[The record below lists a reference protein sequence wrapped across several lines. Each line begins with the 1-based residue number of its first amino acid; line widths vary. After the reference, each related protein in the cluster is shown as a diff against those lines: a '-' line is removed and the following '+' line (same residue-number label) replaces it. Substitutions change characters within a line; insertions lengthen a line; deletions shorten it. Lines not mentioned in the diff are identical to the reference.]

1 MVTKSLINQIQKLK
15 LKKFRY
21 KTGLFVAE
29 GEKLVKELLN
39 SNLACNKLFTTD
51 NYNLFSAVKINLNE
65 MQKLTHFK
73 NASNFLGIFEIPK
86 HSNKLDKLSKAI
98 IILDG
103 ISDPGNFGS
112 IIRTCDWF
120 GIHDIVCSEN
130 SVDCFNSKVVQS
142 SMGSILKVRCHYTN
156 LVSFIKKT
164 KIELY
169 GTALDGKS
177 IYDLKLNKNS
187 VFLFGNESKGIS
199 LELQEHINS
208 YITIP
213 KNQSN
218 ASIDSLNLASSVAII
233 LSERYRQIE

>member
-86 HSNKLDKLSKAI
+86 HSNKLDKYL
-98 IILDG
+98 
-103 ISDPGNFGS
+103 
-112 IIRTCDWF
+112 
-120 GIHDIVCSEN
+120 
-130 SVDCFNSKVVQS
+130 
-142 SMGSILKVRCHYTN
+142 
-156 LVSFIKKT
+156 
-164 KIELY
+164 
-169 GTALDGKS
+169 
-177 IYDLKLNKNS
+177 
-187 VFLFGNESKGIS
+187 
-199 LELQEHINS
+199 
-208 YITIP
+208 
-213 KNQSN
+213 
-218 ASIDSLNLASSVAII
+218 
-233 LSERYRQIE
+233 RQL